1 MPFRMPH
8 DLAQSPVERISW
20 RAFGTTPTAK
30 SRLIPRLNLGSL
42 SRWDETRREQRQM
55 QALNY
60 DDLRRL
66 AKRRLPKVAF
76 DFIEGGVEDE
86 DGLHRNDWAFRQ
98 VRLVPKYLVDVGTR
112 NQSTTLFGR
121 TYSHPFGIAPTGGAG
136 FFRPGA
142 DLMLAE
148 AARGA
153 NVPFIMS
160 GASTASIEELARVA
174 PQHGWYQL
182 YAARNKKISED
193 MIRRAK
199 DAGLSTLVLT
209 VDVPVHSN
217 RERNRRNGYSRPLRL
232 PLKTKLEA
240 LLHPGWCAEYFKRG
254 QPLLSNW
261 APYAANG
268 KNVETVA
275 ELVAAQTTA
284 PLTWDDVK
292 RFRDLWPRS
301 FVIKGIMHP
310 EDARRAA
317 ALGVDGIMVSNH
329 GARQLDRAPSPI
341 EVLPAI
347 HEAVGEKV
355 TLMLDS
361 GVRRGADIMAAF
373 CLGAKFVFV
382 GRWTLY
388 GVAAGGLPG
397 ARQALEIMRN
407 EVDLSMGQMGV
418 PDLASLGPDFL
429 MWEKSQDLLRNRRP

>member
-1 MPFRMPH
+1 
-8 DLAQSPVERISW
+8 
-20 RAFGTTPTAK
+20 
-30 SRLIPRLNLGSL
+30 
-42 SRWDETRREQRQM
+42 M

-86 DGLHRNDWAFRQ
+86 DGLHRNDWAFRN
-98 VRLVPKYLVDVGTR
+98 VRLVPKYLVDVTKR

-121 TYSHPFGIAPTGGAG
+121 TYSHPFGIAPTGGLG
-136 FFRPGA
+136 FFRHGA

-148 AARGA
+148 AARDA

-160 GASTASIEELARVA
+160 GASTASIEDLAKVA

-182 YAARNKKISED
+182 YAARDKKISED

-217 RERNRRNGYSRPLRL
+217 RERNRRNGYSRPLKL

-240 LLHPGWCAEYFKRG
+240 LLHPSWCIDYVKNGG
-254 QPLLSNW
+254 QPILPNW
-261 APYAANG
+261 APYASNG
-268 KNVETVA
+268 KDVETVA

-284 PLTWDDVK
+284 PLTWDDIK

-301 FVIKGIMHP
+301 FVLKGIMHP

-317 ALGVDGIMVSNH
+317 ALGVDGLMVSNH

-347 HEAVGEKV
+347 KEAVGEKM

-361 GVRRGADIMAAF
+361 GIRRGADIMAAF

-388 GVAAGGLPG
+388 GVAAAGLPG

-418 PDLASLGPDFL
+418 PDLSVLGPDFV
-429 MWEKSQDLLRNRRP
+429 MWDKPEDLRRNQRP